1 MAVPTHVLDGA
12 HAYGTQLLT
21 FSSAGAYIADNFTV
35 NRGVQTAQDRTRTGA
50 PQRQRM
56 TADFDTFSATLQAP
70 SGSASWPK
78 FGETF
83 TLTVDDNYGAEIFV
97 LDPPQVEYN
106 NDATAIR
113 KIPVTGH
120 KVYNGSVTTAS
131 S

>member
-1 MAVPTHVLDGA
+1 MAVFTHVLDGA
-12 HAYGTQLLT
+12 HAYGTQLIVVASGS
-21 FSSAGAYIADNFTV
+21 FIADNFTV
-35 NRGVQTAQDRTRTGA
+35 NRAVQKAQDRTRTGA

-70 SGSASWPK
+70 SGSAAWPK

-83 TLTVDDNYGAEIFV
+83 TLTLDDNYGAELFV

-113 KIPVTGH
+113 KIPITGN
-120 KVYNGSVTTAS
+120 KVYNGSVSTATS
-131 S
+131 

>member
-1 MAVPTHVLDGA
+1 MAVPISVIDGA
-12 HAYGTQLLT
+12 HSYGTQLIT
-21 FSSAGAYIADNFTV
+21 FSASGAYIADNFTI
-35 NRGVQTAQDRTRTGA
+35 NRGVSVAQDRTRTGA

-70 SGSASWPK
+70 SGSAGWPQ

-83 TLTVDDNYGAEIFV
+83 TLTCDDKYGAELFV
-97 LDPPQVEYN
+97 IDPPQVEYN

-120 KVYNGSVTTAS
+120 KVYNGSVTTAAS
-131 S
+131 